1 MQNSK
6 CKITIQKPKFKK
18 YILNVIVFI
27 SLFLFV
33 QKVWAVS
40 FVFET
45 KKDYFKEKEFG
56 VKIKIDP
63 KDEIV
68 TVINFALLF
77 DPTIL
82 EPNELKIENS
92 IISFWVEK
100 PKVFENKIS
109 FSGGIPGGFRG
120 LFLGTAL
127 EANELIKINFKKKKE
142 ISQEELEKS
151 FNLLSEVFLAKESQE
166 CATIKDFSFK
176 EEDVFKENFNF
187 LSGILYNGIRWKVE
201 KVF

>member
-1 MQNSK
+1 MRIQNL
-6 CKITIQKPKFKK
+6 KFEKL
-18 YILNVIVFI
+18 ILIFFI
-27 SLFLFV
+27 LTFLFSFA
-33 QKVWAVS
+33 QKVKAVS

-45 KKDYFKEKEFG
+45 EKDYLQKEEFNL
-56 VKIKIDP
+56 KIKIDP

-68 TVINFALLF
+68 TVINFAHFF

-82 EPNELKIENS
+82 EPNEPKIENS

-120 LFLGTAL
+120 LFWGTAL
-127 EANELIKINFKKKKE
+127 EVNELIKIKFKKKKE
-142 ISQEELEKS
+142 ISQKELEKS
-151 FNLLSEVFLAKESQE
+151 FNLLSEVFLAKEGQE

-187 LSGILYNGIRWKVE
+187 LSGILYNGTRWKVE

>member
-1 MQNSK
+1 MITQNSK
-6 CKITIQKPKFKK
+6 VKSQNYKLKK
-18 YILNVIVFI
+18 ATNRNLLLCFSIFT
-27 SLFLFV
+27 FLAFFA

-45 KKDYFKEKEFG
+45 QEDYLKEKEFG

-82 EPNELKIENS
+82 EPNELKIESS

-127 EANELIKINFKKKKE
+127 EANELIKIKFKKKKE

-151 FNLLSEVFLAKESQE
+151 FNLLS
-166 CATIKDFSFK
+166 
-176 EEDVFKENFNF
+176 
-187 LSGILYNGIRWKVE
+187 

>member
-1 MQNSK
+1 MRIQNL
-6 CKITIQKPKFKK
+6 KFEKL
-18 YILNVIVFI
+18 ILIFFI
-27 SLFLFV
+27 LTFLFSFA
-33 QKVWAVS
+33 QKVKAVS

-45 KKDYFKEKEFG
+45 EKDYLQKEEFNL
-56 VKIKIDP
+56 KIKIDP

-68 TVINFALLF
+68 TVINFALFF

-82 EPNELKIENS
+82 EPNEPKIENS

-120 LFLGTAL
+120 LFWGTAL
-127 EANELIKINFKKKKE
+127 EVNELIKIKFKKKKE
-142 ISQEELEKS
+142 ISQKELEKS
-151 FNLLSEVFLAKESQE
+151 FNLLSEVFLAKEGQE

-187 LSGILYNGIRWKVE
+187 LSGILYNGTRWKVE

>member
-1 MQNSK
+1 MRIQNLKSEK
-6 CKITIQKPKFKK
+6 L
-18 YILNVIVFI
+18 ILIFFI
-27 SLFLFV
+27 LTFLFSFA
-33 QKVWAVS
+33 QQAKAVS

-45 KKDYFKEKEFG
+45 EKDYLQKEEFNL
-56 VKIKIDP
+56 KIKIDP

-68 TVINFALLF
+68 TVINFALFF

-82 EPNELKIENS
+82 ELNELKIENS
-92 IISFWVEK
+92 IISFWIEK

-127 EANELIKINFKKKKE
+127 EANELIKIKFKKKKE

-151 FNLLSEVFLAKESQE
+151 FNLLSEVFLGKEGQE
-166 CATIKDFSFK
+166 CVTIKDFSFK

>member
-1 MQNSK
+1 MRIQNLKSEK
-6 CKITIQKPKFKK
+6 L
-18 YILNVIVFI
+18 ILIFFI
-27 SLFLFV
+27 LTFLFSFA
-33 QKVWAVS
+33 QKVKAVS

-45 KKDYFKEKEFG
+45 EKDYLQKEEFNL
-56 VKIKIDP
+56 KIKIDP

-82 EPNELKIENS
+82 EPNELKIESS

-127 EANELIKINFKKKKE
+127 EANELIKIKFKKKKE

-151 FNLLSEVFLAKESQE
+151 FNLLSEVFLAKEGQE
-166 CATIKDFSFK
+166 CVTIKDFSFK